1 MRNRNDGKCAGAK
14 RAAISGP
21 SRWRHVNVALRIL
34 DELVNGFLT
43 SRELTQVLAKEDHC
57 SPFKY
62 GQDDCQKS
70 VGNFAKTIA
79 AMTQRG

>member
-1 MRNRNDGKCAGAK
+1 MMGSVRVPKGGYLW
-14 RAAISGP
+14 AIA
-21 SRWRHVNVALRIL
+21 RRHVNVALRIL

-62 GQDDCQKS
+62 GQDDCQK
-70 VGNFAKTIA
+70 V
-79 AMTQRG
+79 